1 MGTVLKEAVP
11 QLEAVVI
18 ANEFASVRVE
28 VVRGGRGVRLVL
40 HDLES
45 GASVSLDPLDLR
57 SFCLASEDEQ
67 IAWLRSGVYR
77 DPASRPRSESPVP

>member
-1 MGTVLKEAVP
+1 VLKETVP
-11 QLEAVVI
+11 RLQAAVI

-28 VVRGGRGVRLVL
+28 VVRGRRGARLLVR
-40 HDLES
+40 DLDS

-77 DPASRPRSESPVP
+77 DQAGS

>member
-1 MGTVLKEAVP
+1 MPRLQA
-11 QLEAVVI
+11 AVI

-28 VVRGGRGVRLVL
+28 VVGGRRGARLVV
-40 HDLES
+40 HDLDS

-77 DPASRPRSESPVP
+77 DQAGS